1 MKGININKEIL
12 DHYLVPKHIILN
24 EKEKNELLQKLNIS
38 EQQLPKIS
46 INDPIVKLIGAKEGD
61 VIKIIR
67 KSHTAGE
74 SIYYR
79 LVVKI

>member
-1 MKGININKEIL
+1 MNKEIL